1 MHPRAFSAEQ
11 NTTANPLNGNAS
23 ASQENNSAN
32 AKTPQKFEYVVEL
45 NIAKLTLKQDDNT
58 DKSDGEST
66 PKIDVDAIE
75 DLLKAHLTII
85 AKRKSSRMTVGE
97 WRRLIKQANG
107 EIKSLLATEG
117 FFSPKIKQQS
127 EVKGNRQI
135 VTFDID
141 PQQQAVVQNVSL
153 NFTGEIT
160 TQSTDVKPSVSRLE
174 REWRLKKNTG
184 FSQKKW
190 ADAKQNLLTILL
202 SNRYALAKIVKS
214 QALVNPVTNLVE
226 ITLTVD
232 SGPSVYFGDTIIESQ
247 SQYPEG
253 LIRNINPIKAGDLY
267 NQNTLLNYQAFLQET
282 GKFNNVSVVT
292 DLANIDANGRA
303 NVLVNVTDRLAKT
316 LSFGVGA
323 STNTGARIQST
334 YTNRNLFN
342 RGLLWEA
349 TARLE
354 QRAQSATSIIQFP
367 TDAKGYRDSINNSV
381 VRIDLEGQRTTAI
394 NNGVKRTWGNLKFE
408 QFISANLLY
417 EFLTVNNETEFN
429 KSATVGYGF
438 TYRNVNNDIAPTKGY
453 IVNTQFQVAPLD
465 QFSDGRFL
473 QSLAKIQGF
482 YKIAKNTQ
490 WIGRLEGG
498 MVSGSQNVPAT
509 FLFRA
514 GGDQSVRGYNFQ
526 SLGVND
532 GNAVLGGRVLLT
544 GSTEVIQ
551 WLTPQWGAAVF
562 IDFGNAAERWKDYEP
577 VYGYGVGARWKS
589 PVGPVGVDIA
599 YGEAVDD
606 YRIHFNLG
614 VNF

>member
-1 MHPRAFSAEQ
+1 M
-11 NTTANPLNGNAS
+11 
-23 ASQENNSAN
+23 
-32 AKTPQKFEYVVEL
+32 
-45 NIAKLTLKQDDNT
+45 
-58 DKSDGEST
+58 
-66 PKIDVDAIE
+66 
-75 DLLKAHLTII
+75 
-85 AKRKSSRMTVGE
+85 
-97 WRRLIKQANG
+97 
-107 EIKSLLATEG
+107 
-117 FFSPKIKQQS
+117 
-127 EVKGNRQI
+127 
-135 VTFDID
+135 
-141 PQQQAVVQNVSL
+141 
-153 NFTGEIT
+153 
-160 TQSTDVKPSVSRLE
+160 
-174 REWRLKKNTG
+174 
-184 FSQKKW
+184 
-190 ADAKQNLLTILL
+190 
-202 SNRYALAKIVKS
+202 
-214 QALVNPVTNLVE
+214 
-226 ITLTVD
+226 
-232 SGPSVYFGDTIIESQ
+232 
-247 SQYPEG
+247 
-253 LIRNINPIKAGDLY
+253 
-267 NQNTLLNYQAFLQET
+267 QET